1 MSFSHVIW
9 GFPGQQF
16 TQTTARNAGITL
28 GTLMIFEDGRK
39 FRYCKAG
46 ELLVCGESLQGPDEE
61 VEVDLTVAAGSLG
74 DEFISVT
81 GKGSEAED
89 FYKEGYISISLPGS
103 TKVRLY
109 RVKSHL
115 VLAISAGHKIFIEDD
130 GGTQEALVG
139 DEEATL
145 QANPWDGVITND
157 GTTGAGFAGVACE
170 DIASSSYGW
179 VQTGGLCVA
188 SLNTAAVEAGPVTCL
203 SGATGK
209 LDVVGADTEPP
220 VGYVSRGQ
228 TGTGT
233 LEASLV
239 ILTVD

>member
-1 MSFSHVIW
+1 MSYPFAVR
-9 GFPGQQF
+9 GAPGDEYIQGTDQLHP
-16 TQTTARNAGITL
+16 L
-28 GTLMIFEDGRK
+28 GTLMVTQDQRR

-46 ELLVCGESLQGPDEE
+46 ELLVAGESLQGPDEE
-61 VEVDLTVAAGSLG
+61 VEVDLTVAAGSDG
-74 DEFISVT
+74 DQFVKLT
-81 GKGSEAED
+81 GKGTEAAN
-89 FYKEGYISISLPGS
+89 FYKEGYIWINLPGS

-109 RVKSHL
+109 QVASHA
-115 VLAISAGHKIFIEDD
+115 VLAISAGHEIAITDSR
-130 GGTQEALVG
+130 GVQGALAG

-179 VQTGGLCVA
+179 VQTGGVCAA

-209 LDVVGADTEPP
+209 LDVVGADTEPI
-220 VGYVSRGQ
+220 VGYVIRGQ

-233 LEASLV
+233 LETSLV
-239 ILTVD
+239 NLTVD